1 MQDEVLKHTQ
11 KIHEAMKNKKHSFKE
26 KLKEI
31 IIEVFII
38 VFAVSLSIYLHS
50 WSEHNH
56 QQEEVQEFLVDLKS
70 DLNEDIKAFKK
81 ETDMLNSNK
90 KTLLELQKLTSKDY
104 VDSMNLKINVS
115 FTLRQTNVGNFEGF
129 KSSGKIGY
137 IENKKLKKDILEYFI
152 QNTPPLYK
160 IEDNLNENIK
170 ELITTIGTIENR
182 KEVFESKEVESII
195 NLNIQYSNSL
205 INAYKDDIKLAQ
217 TIVKQIDNELKKNK
231 KHGQTRSN
239 SAHKRRTSS

>member
-1 MQDEVLKHTQ
+1 MQEEIIKHS
-11 KIHEAMKNKKHSFKE
+11 KKVYKSMKNKNHSFKE
-26 KLKEI
+26 KVKEI
-31 IIEVFII
+31 MIEIFII

-56 QQEEVQEFLVDLKS
+56 QQKEVQEFLVDLKS

-81 ETDMLNSNK
+81 ETEMLNSNT

-104 VDSMNLKINVS
+104 DVSKNLEIKIS
-115 FTLRQTNVGNFEGF
+115 FTLRQTNIGNFEGF

-152 QNTPPLYK
+152 QNMPPLYK
-160 IEDNLNENIK
+160 IEDNLNENIT
-170 ELITTIGTIENR
+170 ELLKTIGNIENR
-182 KEVFESKEVESII
+182 KAVFESREVESII

-205 INAYKDDIKLAQ
+205 INAYKEDIRLAQ
-217 TIVKQIDNELKKNK
+217 TIIKEIDSEIQI
-231 KHGQTRSN
+231 Q
-239 SAHKRRTSS
+239 